1 MFIKETIFIWFLI
14 RSEETIV
21 SFEWRVLK
29 MRIKK
34 LIALAAI
41 GFVITVSSGVST
53 TNAYAAVGEK
63 IFKKCKACHKFGK
76 NGVGPDL
83 AGIVDRKAGAMKF
96 KYSKALKAKADEGLV
111 WTEANLDAFLK
122 KPKKFIKKTRMSFNG
137 LKKESHR
144 KTLIEYLK
152 TK

>member
-1 MFIKETIFIWFLI
+1 MKF
-14 RSEETIV
+14 
-21 SFEWRVLK
+21 
-29 MRIKK
+29 KK

-41 GFVITVSSGVST
+41 GFAIAVSSGAST
-53 TNAYAAVGEK
+53 TSAYAAADGKK
-63 IFKKCKACHKFGK
+63 IFKKCIACHKFGK
-76 NGVGPDL
+76 NGIGPDL
-83 AGIVDRKAGAMKF
+83 TGIVDRKAGSMKF
-96 KYSKALKAKADEGLV
+96 KYSKAMMAKAGEGLV

-144 KTLIEYLK
+144 KALIEYLK